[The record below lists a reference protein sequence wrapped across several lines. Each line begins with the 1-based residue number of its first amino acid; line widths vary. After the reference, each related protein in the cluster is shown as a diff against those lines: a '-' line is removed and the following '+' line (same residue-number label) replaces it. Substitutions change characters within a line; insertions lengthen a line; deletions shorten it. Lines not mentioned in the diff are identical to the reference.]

1 MKFTVKDLLKNKYV
15 LYLTVA
21 LAVSQVLGH
30 VAIHDFESLIVFAAV
45 AMVVTYYTKNMI
57 LVLGV
62 AMGVTSIVTAGRIAR
77 EAFKPTC
84 EGMEN
89 GSDEGNNNSTSA
101 GDSSADSASSTD
113 ASTDASADNTS
124 DKCSDIKK
132 GDCDKTDG
140 CKWQGDT
147 CKSVQGFTTNN
158 VPSSSPASINGGEE
172 TEEETEKRID
182 YAATLESAYD
192 NLHNMLGDG
201 GMKHLTK
208 DTKSLIEQQKQLMN
222 TLKDIAPV
230 MSDAQKT
237 LSTFD
242 LGQLTDSMNSIK
254 GMMGSK

>member
-77 EAFKPTC
+77 EAFNPTR
-84 EGMEN
+84 EGMKE
-89 GSDEGNNNSTSA
+89 GHGDEGEGEGEGEGKERKSTEESPQESMEGQCSSKGEDDCTGECEWDNSES
-101 GDSSADSASSTD
+101 
-113 ASTDASADNTS
+113 
-124 DKCSDIKK
+124 KCNA
-132 GDCDKTDG
+132 
-140 CKWQGDT
+140 
-147 CKSVQGFTTNN
+147 VQGFTTNN

>member
-30 VAIHDFESLIVFAAV
+30 VAMHDFESIIVFAAV

-77 EAFKPTC
+77 EAFYPSR
-84 EGMEN
+84 EGMDH
-89 GSDEGNNNSTSA
+89 GSDEESAEESTEE
-101 GDSSADSASSTD
+101 
-113 ASTDASADNTS
+113 TS
-124 DKCSDIKK
+124 EESNEDKCSGKK
-132 GDCDKTDG
+132 QDECSEECEWDNSESK
-140 CKWQGDT
+140 CNPI
-147 CKSVQGFTTNN
+147 QGFRTNN
-158 VPSSSPASINGGEE
+158 VPSSSPASVSGGEE

-230 MSDAQKT
+230 MNDAQKT

-242 LGQLTDSMNSIK
+242 LGQLTESMHSIK

>member
-77 EAFKPTC
+77 EAFNPTR
-84 EGMEN
+84 EGMKEGHGHEEGEGEGESEEESSGESN
-89 GSDEGNNNSTSA
+89 DEPETEPMEGQCSSKGKDDCT
-101 GDSSADSASSTD
+101 GDCKWDSSES
-113 ASTDASADNTS
+113 
-124 DKCSDIKK
+124 KCNP
-132 GDCDKTDG
+132 
-140 CKWQGDT
+140 
-147 CKSVQGFTTNN
+147 VQGFTTNN

-208 DTKSLIEQQKQLMN
+208 DTKSLIEQQKQLMT